1 MTDASQTPPPQQSG
15 TPGDGG
21 FRRSAE
27 SSPPE
32 ASGPSG
38 TGAPPTAGAPVPGGA
53 SDIEGFYFDGMHS
66 RRHVV
71 RITVDAASL
80 SIHGETVSRTEPW
93 SACEISERTRHG
105 PRQIEF
111 SDGARV
117 AIPEPGAFNAA
128 MAALGRSDSI
138 AVRMQQSWRIA
149 LLSLAGCVLA
159 VAAAYQWLLPW
170 AAGVA
175 ADRMPR
181 SVLVAVSDQV
191 METLDDYVLK
201 PSALTADRQAK
212 LRQRLADISQKLGP
226 AELLFRD
233 GGKVGANAFALPS
246 GKIIVTDQLA
256 SMLSDEQIVGV
267 LAHELGH
274 VVYRHG
280 MRAVLQKSVV
290 ALVAGWYFGDIS
302 SLLAGSAAAYANLH
316 YSRDFEFEADA
327 YGASLL
333 RANGMSPTLLAGA
346 LEKLEASHTHRRA
359 KPSGATGE
367 PKVDGK
373 SEPGKSEPGKPD
385 TDKDK
390 SDGEGTDYW
399 STHPGTSER
408 IKRLLTR
415 EN

>member
-1 MTDASQTPPPQQSG
+1 MTDASQTPSHQPPG
-15 TPGDGG
+15 THGDGG
-21 FRRSAE
+21 FGRPGE
-27 SSPPE
+27 L
-32 ASGPSG
+32 
-38 TGAPPTAGAPVPGGA
+38 PTAGATVHGGT
-53 SDIEGFYFDGMHS
+53 SDIEGFYFDGVNS

-93 SACEISERTRHG
+93 SACQISERTRHG

-201 PSALTADRQAK
+201 PSTLPADRQAT
-212 LRQRLADISQKLGP
+212 LRQRLVDISHNLGP

-233 GGKVGANAFALPS
+233 GGKFGANAFALPS

-256 SMLSDEQIVGV
+256 SMLNDEQIVGV

-280 MRAVLQKSVV
+280 MRAVLQNSVV
-290 ALVAGWYFGDIS
+290 ALVAGWYMGDIS

-316 YSRDFEFEADA
+316 YSRNFEFDADA

-333 RANGMSPTLLAGA
+333 RANGMSPSLLASA
-346 LEKLEASHTHRRA
+346 LEKLEASNSHRRA
-359 KPSGATGE
+359 KPGGKTGE
-367 PKVDGK
+367 SKADGK
-373 SEPGKSEPGKPD
+373 SESGKSDPGKDGSA
-385 TDKDK
+385 
-390 SDGEGTDYW
+390 GEGTDYW

>member
-1 MTDASQTPPPQQSG
+1 MTDASQTPPAHQ
-15 TPGDGG
+15 PGMHDDGG
-21 FRRSAE
+21 FGHSGE
-27 SSPPE
+27 
-32 ASGPSG
+32 SGPSG
-38 TGAPPTAGAPVPGGA
+38 TSAPPTSGAPGPGRA
-53 SDIEGFYFDGMHS
+53 SDIDGFYYDGVNS

-80 SIHGETVSRTEPW
+80 YIHGDAVSRTEPW
-93 SACEISERTRHG
+93 SACQISERTRHG
-105 PRQIEF
+105 PRQIEL
-111 SDGARV
+111 SGGARV
-117 AIPEPGAFNAA
+117 AIPEPAAFNAA
-128 MAALGRSDSI
+128 LAALGRPESI

-175 ADRMPR
+175 ADQMPR
-181 SVLVAVSDQV
+181 SVLVAISDQV
-191 METLDDYVLK
+191 METLDEHVLK
-201 PSALTADRQAK
+201 PSALPADRQAR
-212 LRQRLADISQKLGP
+212 LRQRLLDISQKLGP

-233 GGKVGANAFALPS
+233 GGKFGANAFALPS

-256 SMLSDEQIVGV
+256 AMLNDEQIVGV

-280 MRAVLQKSVV
+280 MRAVLQNSVV
-290 ALVAGWYFGDIS
+290 ALVAGWYLGDIS
-302 SLLAGSAAAYANLH
+302 SLLAGSAAAYVNLH

-327 YGASLL
+327 YGASML

-346 LEKLEASHTHRRA
+346 LEKLETSHA
-359 KPSGATGE
+359 KPSGATVE
-367 PKVDGK
+367 PKADPK
-373 SEPGKSEPGKPD
+373 SESGKPD
-385 TDKDK
+385 ASKDNAA
-390 SDGEGTDYW
+390 GQGTDYW
-399 STHPGTSER
+399 STHPDTSER

>member
-1 MTDASQTPPPQQSG
+1 MSDALQTPPPQQLG
-15 TPGDGG
+15 VHDDGG
-21 FRRSAE
+21 AGRSGE
-27 SSPPE
+27 
-32 ASGPSG
+32 SGPSG
-38 TGAPPTAGAPVPGGA
+38 TGAPPASGLPAP
-53 SDIEGFYFDGMHS
+53 DIEGFYFDGVNS

-80 SIHGETVSRTEPW
+80 SILGETVNRTEPW

-105 PRQIEF
+105 PRQIELRG
-111 SDGARV
+111 GARI
-117 AIPEPGAFNAA
+117 AIPEPAAFNAA
-128 MAALGRSDSI
+128 MAALGRPESI

-149 LLSLAGCVLA
+149 LMSLAGCVLA

-201 PSALTADRQAK
+201 PSALPADRQAR
-212 LRQRLADISQKLGP
+212 LRQRMGDISQKLGP

-233 GGKVGANAFALPS
+233 GGKFGANAFALPS
-246 GKIIVTDQLA
+246 GKIVVTDQLA
-256 SMLSDEQIVGV
+256 NMLNDEQIVGV

-280 MRAVLQKSVV
+280 MRAVLQNSVV
-290 ALVAGWYFGDIS
+290 ALVAGWYLGDIS
-302 SLLAGSAAAYANLH
+302 SLLAGSAAAYVNLH

-346 LEKLEASHTHRRA
+346 LEKLEASHTHRRT
-359 KPSGATGE
+359 KPGGGSAE
-367 PKVDGK
+367 PKAGDNSESGKDG
-373 SEPGKSEPGKPD
+373 SGE
-385 TDKDK
+385 
-390 SDGEGTDYW
+390 EGTDYW
-399 STHPGTSER
+399 STHPGTAER
-408 IKRLLTR
+408 VKRLLTR